1 MTTPFSAEEE
11 QIRLRSR
18 KTLLWFGIISIIM
31 LFAGLTS
38 AYIVRQSEGKW
49 AQFELPNTFIIS
61 TIIILAS
68 SLPMQWSVISIRKG
82 NSANL
87 VKGLIFTF
95 ILGIGFVVSQYM
107 AWTELFNQ
115 GIAFSSRLADIKTAY
130 TYVPAGQETVTQ
142 AGEAGNVS
150 ASFLY
155 AITALHILHLAGGI
169 LALIIVLSR
178 SIRKRYTSAEYSG
191 VSMCATYWHFLG
203 GLWVYLF
210 FFLFFV
216 R

>member
-1 MTTPFSAEEE
+1 MTTPFTAEEE
-11 QIRLRSR
+11 LLRLKTR

-38 AYIVRQSEGKW
+38 AYIVRQAEGKW
-49 AQFELPNTFIIS
+49 AQFDLPNTFSFS
-61 TIIILAS
+61 TLIILLS
-68 SLPMQWSVISIRKG
+68 SLPMQLAVSAIRQGDAKKSV
-82 NSANL
+82 NY
-87 VKGLIFTF
+87 LIVTLL
-95 ILGIGFVVSQYM
+95 LGIGFVVAQYV
-107 AWTELFNQ
+107 AWSELFHQ
-115 GIAFSSRLADIKTAY
+115 GIAFSSRLADIKTGY
-130 TYVPAGQETVTQ
+130 TYIPAGKETAEQ

-155 AITALHILHLAGGI
+155 AITALHILHLFGGI

-178 SIRKRYTSAEYSG
+178 SIRKRYTSAEHSG

-203 GLWVYLF
+203 ILWAYLF

>member
-1 MTTPFSAEEE
+1 MPNVQLSEEE
-11 QIRLRSR
+11 LRRLSSR

-49 AQFELPNTFIIS
+49 AQFELPNMFIVS
-61 TIIILAS
+61 TVIILLS
-68 SLPMQWSVISIRKG
+68 SIPMQWSVNSIKKG
-82 NSANL
+82 RDENL
-87 VKGLIFTF
+87 VKGLIITF
-95 ILGIGFVVSQYM
+95 LFGAGFVVTQYL
-107 AWTELFNQ
+107 AWGELFSQ
-115 GIAFSSRLADIKTAY
+115 GIAFSSQLSDIKVDY
-130 TYVPAGQETVTQ
+130 TYIPAGQETAEQ
-142 AGEAGNVS
+142 AGGIGNVS

-169 LALIIVLSR
+169 LALFVVLSR
-178 SIRKRYTSAEYSG
+178 SIRKKYTSAEYSG

-203 GLWVYLF
+203 ILWVYLF

>member
-1 MTTPFSAEEE
+1 MANTFTTEEE
-11 QIRLRSR
+11 LTRLKSR

-49 AQFELPNTFIIS
+49 AQFDLPNTFIIS
-61 TIIILAS
+61 TIIIVLS
-68 SLPMQWSVISIRKG
+68 SLPMQWAVVSIRRDRQHD
-82 NSANL
+82 L
-87 VKGLIFTF
+87 VKALIFT
-95 ILGIGFVVSQYM
+95 ILLGAAFCVTQYL
-107 AWTELFNQ
+107 AWSELFQQ
-115 GIAFSSRLADIKTAY
+115 GIAFTGRLADIKTEY
-130 TYVPAGQETVTQ
+130 TYVPAGSESP
-142 AGEAGNVS
+142 AEASQVGNVS

-155 AITALHILHLAGGI
+155 AITALHILHLVGGV
-169 LALIIVLSR
+169 LALFVVLSR

>member
-1 MTTPFSAEEE
+1 MTNAFSTEEE
-11 QIRLRSR
+11 AVRLKSR

-49 AQFELPNTFIIS
+49 AQFGLPNTFIVS
-61 TIIILAS
+61 TIVILLS
-68 SLPMQWSVISIRKG
+68 SIPMQWAVISIRKG
-82 NSANL
+82 NQQNL
-87 VKGLIFTF
+87 IKALTITLLFGAGFCFT
-95 ILGIGFVVSQYM
+95 QYI
-107 AWTELFNQ
+107 AWTELFEQ
-115 GIAFSSRLADIKTAY
+115 GIAFSSRLSDIKADY
-130 TYVPAGQETVTQ
+130 TYVPAGDETAAQ
-142 AGEAGNVS
+142 AGSVGNVS

-155 AITALHILHLAGGI
+155 AITALHILHLFGGV
-169 LALIIVLSR
+169 LALFIVLSR
-178 SIRKRYTSAEYSG
+178 SIRKRYTPAEHSG

>member
-1 MTTPFSAEEE
+1 MTTTPLSEEE
-11 QIRLRSR
+11 LIRLKSR

-49 AQFELPNTFIIS
+49 AQFDLPNAFIIS
-61 TIIILAS
+61 TLIIAFS
-68 SLPMQWSVISIRKG
+68 SIPMQWAVNSIKHG
-82 NSANL
+82 NAENL
-87 VKGLIFTF
+87 TKGLIITLL
-95 ILGIGFVVSQYM
+95 LGAGFVISQYV
-107 AWTELFNQ
+107 AWSELFRD
-115 GIAFSSRLADIKTAY
+115 GIAFSSRLSDIRTDY
-130 TYVPAGQETVTQ
+130 TYISSGTETAEQ
-142 AGEAGNVS
+142 AGEVGNVS

-155 AITALHILHLAGGI
+155 AITALHILHLAAGI
-169 LALIIVLSR
+169 LALFVVLSR
-178 SIRKRYTSAEYSG
+178 SIRKKYTPEEYSG

>member
-1 MTTPFSAEEE
+1 MANTFTNEEE
-11 QIRLRSR
+11 LIRLKSR

-61 TIIILAS
+61 TIVIVLS
-68 SLPMQWSVISIRKG
+68 SLPMQWAVVSIRRG
-82 NSANL
+82 RQQDL
-87 VKGLIFTF
+87 VKALIFT
-95 ILGIGFVVSQYM
+95 ILLGAAFCVTQYL
-107 AWTELFNQ
+107 AWSELFSR
-115 GIAFSSRLADIKTAY
+115 GIAFTSRLADIKTGY
-130 TYVPAGQETVTQ
+130 TYVPAGNESQ
-142 AGEAGNVS
+142 AEALQVGNVS

-155 AITALHILHLAGGI
+155 AITALHILHLVGGI
-169 LALIIVLSR
+169 LALFVVLSR
-178 SIRKRYTSAEYSG
+178 SIMKRYTSAEYSG